1 MSDAQMTPWFP
12 IKVKPVHNGV
22 YEVRLD
28 TAPRLHGFSFWNGD
42 RWGAMSST
50 TQMASTQRYVFA
62 DWASQNKKWRG
73 FTERQS

>member
-1 MSDAQMTPWFP
+1 MSEAQMTPWFP
-12 IKVKPVHNGV
+12 ANMKPVRTGV

-28 TAPRLHGFSFWNGD
+28 GASSLMAYAFWSGD

-50 TQMASTQRYVFA
+50 LQMAPTQKYAFA
-62 DWASQNKKWRG
+62 DWASQNKRWRG